1 MKLIEIVKTLGLS
14 CIAGCGGAGS
24 LETEVTG
31 VVVGDVL
38 SNIMHRARHG
48 EVWVTVQCN
57 PNVVA
62 VAVLKRLAGVIVA
75 AGAELNEAAL
85 RAAER
90 EGVPVFAAGASV
102 FETVG
107 RLWAEING
115 HAPALKVA
123 ACDLHIHT
131 CLSPCAAD
139 DMEPEKI
146 VETALERD
154 LDVIAVCDH
163 NSAENAAAAV
173 LAAAGTS
180 LLAIPGIEVAT
191 AEETH
196 IALLFPTAEQALK
209 MQDTVYEHMG
219 EGRNVPEKYGTQRVV
234 DSHGRT
240 VRIAEY
246 MLIGRTDLR
255 TVDAISRARELG
267 GIAIAAHVDRPIFS
281 VATKF
286 GGIPDEMKFDAV
298 EVSPNANIESARGFF
313 PDFPV
318 VTSSDAHTLD
328 EIGRVR
334 TKLEIRGLDFR
345 GVREALIGRRFVI

>member
-1 MKLIEIVKTLGLS
+1 MKLSELVQDLGLS
-14 CIAGCGGAGS
+14 CIAGCSGS

-38 SNIMHRARHG
+38 SNVIHRARHG

-75 AGAELNEAAL
+75 AGGDLNEAAL

-90 EGVPVFAAGASV
+90 EGVPMFSAATSV

-107 RLWAEING
+107 RLWAELNS
-115 HAPALKVA
+115 HAPALKTA
-123 ACDLHIHT
+123 TCDLHIHT

-173 LAAAGTS
+173 LAAAGTP
-180 LLAIPGIEVAT
+180 LLAIPGIEVTT

-209 MQDTVYEHMG
+209 MQDMVYRHMG
-219 EGRNVPEKYGTQRVV
+219 ENHNVPEKYGTQRVV
-234 DSHGRT
+234 DRHGRT
-240 VRIAEY
+240 VRLSEY
-246 MLIGRTDLR
+246 MLIGKTDLK
-255 TVDAISRARELG
+255 TVDAIGHARKLG
-267 GIAIAAHVDRPIFS
+267 GLAIAAHVDRPIFS

-286 GGIPDEMKFDAV
+286 GRIPEEMKFDAV
-298 EVSPNANIESARGFF
+298 EVSPNANLEAARKFF
-313 PDFPV
+313 PGFPV
-318 VTSSDAHTLD
+318 VASSDAHTLE

-334 TKLEIRGLDFR
+334 TKLEIDGLDFR
-345 GVREALIGRRFVI
+345 GVREALQARRFAL